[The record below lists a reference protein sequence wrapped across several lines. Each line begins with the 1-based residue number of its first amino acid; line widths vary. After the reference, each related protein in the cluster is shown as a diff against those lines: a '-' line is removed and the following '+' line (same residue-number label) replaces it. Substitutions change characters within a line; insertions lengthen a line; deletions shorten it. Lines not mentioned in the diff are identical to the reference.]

1 MLNALPQ
8 YKALNKKGKRYFMV
22 RGGRGSAKSV
32 HLAAWLVFK
41 TYEDH
46 NILFTR
52 YTMTSAKDSI
62 IPSFMRI
69 AEMLEVDDV
78 FRAVDSNVLNR
89 YNDSIIRF
97 RGIKTSSGN
106 QTGKLKSL
114 DEVSIWVCDEAD
126 EIPDFETFEKIDLSI
141 RSADKENIV
150 VLVFNTPDTDHW
162 IYEQF
167 YDEVREDTEY
177 IYTTYLDNKHNLA
190 QSFLDTAERTKRKFP
205 KRYKKTYLGE
215 WMQSDDLV
223 FPKGF
228 QLYCDDDEPK
238 DELDKVIYGGDFGYT
253 HDPNVIVRTHAVG
266 NNLYLREVLRET
278 NLDPV
283 ELAEKVVSLGIA
295 PQLQVWDS
303 ADKGSIKVLKR
314 KGIRAV
320 PANKGSFSV
329 YPQLEYLQRFNI
341 LIHQDSKA
349 LQKEFR
355 RYKWA
360 KDGDKFVRN
369 GKNQLIPEAKE
380 ELLKID
386 GKEVYV
392 KDHGID
398 AVRYAR
404 SKYTRWDS

>member
-190 QSFLDTAERTKRKFP
+190 QSFLDTAERTKRKFS
-205 KRYKKTYLGE
+205 KR
-215 WMQSDDLV
+215 
-223 FPKGF
+223 
-228 QLYCDDDEPK
+228 
-238 DELDKVIYGGDFGYT
+238 
-253 HDPNVIVRTHAVG
+253 
-266 NNLYLREVLRET
+266 
-278 NLDPV
+278 
-283 ELAEKVVSLGIA
+283 
-295 PQLQVWDS
+295 
-303 ADKGSIKVLKR
+303 
-314 KGIRAV
+314 
-320 PANKGSFSV
+320 
-329 YPQLEYLQRFNI
+329 
-341 LIHQDSKA
+341 
-349 LQKEFR
+349 
-355 RYKWA
+355 
-360 KDGDKFVRN
+360 
-369 GKNQLIPEAKE
+369 
-380 ELLKID
+380 
-386 GKEVYV
+386 
-392 KDHGID
+392 
-398 AVRYAR
+398 
-404 SKYTRWDS
+404 